1 MVFFSLFCVVGV
13 SDYCDL
19 RLSII
24 ELFEK
29 SVQVRVFVVVV
40 EEALRKI
47 DVRVLRR
54 ELVSA
59 VLTVPYKKPGLERI
73 DDKWISAGGAAI
85 L

>member
-1 MVFFSLFCVVGV
+1 M
-13 SDYCDL
+13 
-19 RLSII
+19 

-40 EEALRKI
+40 EEPLGEI

-54 ELVSA
+54 ELVRA

-73 DDKWISAGGAAI
+73 DDKGVPSGGTAI